1 MSVASTL
8 RIARIE
14 WRHGSSK
21 SALGMAAAGV
31 AGVAL
36 THLVIPAMPAS
47 AIELLRL
54 GFLLEDPSG
63 VLLLND
69 FFAIYFAT
77 FFLGLSGALGIVL
90 LARQEHRLELLL
102 VKPVRT
108 EELITARA
116 LPVLSRTLL
125 AGVGISLTTRLFIA
139 LGGGGAMGVL
149 GAVGGGVALTAVTLV
164 LVGALLVAFVK
175 LRDPFDAILASCG
188 LWLLTAAPLV
198 VLLFQPQAYEGHELL
213 RESLVMATLIWN
225 ASTFAWLGWVML
237 ALAIPLSLALA
248 RLSGTLLARSDAA

>member
-8 RIARIE
+8 RLARIE

-21 SALGMAAAGV
+21 AALGMAAAGI
-31 AGVAL
+31 AGVLL
-36 THLVIPAMPAS
+36 THLVVPAMPAS

-54 GFLLEDPSG
+54 GFLLEDLAG
-63 VLLLND
+63 VLLIND
-69 FFAIYFAT
+69 LFAIYFAT
-77 FFLGLSGALGIVL
+77 FFLGLSGALGVVL

-116 LPVLSRTLL
+116 LPVLVRTLL
-125 AGVGISLTTRLFIA
+125 AGVVISLATGLFIA
-139 LGGGGAMGVL
+139 LGSDASVGAV
-149 GAVGGGVALTAVTLV
+149 GAVGGGVALTAVALV
-164 LVGALLVAFVK
+164 LIGVLLVGFVK
-175 LRDPFDAILASCG
+175 LRDPFDAILAASG

-198 VLLFQPQAYEGHELL
+198 VLLFQPQMYEGHEAL
-213 RESLVMATLIWN
+213 RESVVMATLIWN

-237 ALAIPLSLALA
+237 AVAIPLSLALA
-248 RLSGTLLARSDAA
+248 RLSGTFLARSDAA